1 MGNPMARCLIEAG
14 HHLTVHDL
22 RREATSNL
30 CDLGARW
37 ADTPRAT
44 AQASEVVFTS
54 LPGPAEVERAM
65 VDPSTGILAGLKAG
79 GACIDMTTNAPSV
92 VRRIADVCRARGAEF
107 LDAPVSGRPPSMTIM
122 VGGQATTFAR
132 YRPLL
137 EAMGRNIFYVGDT
150 DTGPAG
156 ISHCGASPGSHGGR
170 GAAGGRVQIR
180 RRLPGQGSPAGIAMT
195 DHSDDIAHLLLQ
207 QKIES
212 FLYREA
218 ELLDERRY
226 EEWLALLAEDVR
238 YWMPMRRNVKFGEL
252 EREFTREGQDVN
264 WFDEGKE
271 TLTRRVQQILTG
283 VHWAEEP
290 LSRICHMVSNI
301 QILDVNPS
309 ASAPSEVT
317 VKSRFLIYRNRV
329 ETETDILVGK
339 REDVLHRVEGQWKI
353 RRRKIVLDQNVLQVK
368 NLTFFF

>member
-1 MGNPMARCLIEAG
+1 
-14 HHLTVHDL
+14 
-22 RREATSNL
+22 
-30 CDLGARW
+30 
-37 ADTPRAT
+37 
-44 AQASEVVFTS
+44 
-54 LPGPAEVERAM
+54 
-65 VDPSTGILAGLKAG
+65 
-79 GACIDMTTNAPSV
+79 
-92 VRRIADVCRARGAEF
+92 
-107 LDAPVSGRPPSMTIM
+107 
-122 VGGQATTFAR
+122 
-132 YRPLL
+132 
-137 EAMGRNIFYVGDT
+137 
-150 DTGPAG
+150 
-156 ISHCGASPGSHGGR
+156 
-170 GAAGGRVQIR
+170 
-180 RRLPGQGSPAGIAMT
+180 MT
-195 DHSDDIAHLLLQ
+195 DHSDNIAHLLLQ

-226 EEWLALLAEDVR
+226 EEWLGLLAEDLR

-290 LSRICHMVSNI
+290 LSRICHMVSNV
-301 QILDVNPS
+301 QILDVKPS
-309 ASAPSEVT
+309 TSAPSEVT

-339 REDVLHRVEGQWKI
+339 REDVLQRIDGHWKI